1 MSKSSSE
8 SSSAFPSAAPKRL
21 RVTENS
27 AFSKRTVPDKFKV
40 VDGDDEATRERK
52 RKQAKAFKGKQRM
65 LEKDAEQTAKKN
77 DWQSFQAK
85 VGGKKKTGF
94 MTKKMGSK
102 KGSMFSTKD

>member
-1 MSKSSSE
+1 M
-8 SSSAFPSAAPKRL
+8 RHV
-21 RVTENS
+21 R
-27 AFSKRTVPDKFKV
+27 D

-65 LEKDAEQTAKKN
+65 LEKDAEQTAKRN

-94 MTKKMGSK
+94 ITKKLGSK
-102 KGSMFSTKD
+102 KGSMFGTKD